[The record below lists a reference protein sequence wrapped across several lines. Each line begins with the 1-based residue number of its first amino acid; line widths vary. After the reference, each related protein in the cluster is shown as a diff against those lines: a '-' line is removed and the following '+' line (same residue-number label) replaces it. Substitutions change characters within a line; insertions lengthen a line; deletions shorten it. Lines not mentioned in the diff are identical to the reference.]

1 MRCFLDSKQS
11 NEQRKDRLTEEIK
24 AAYGF
29 SDEQLI
35 REMDDAIAHPDT
47 SPELQAPENEFQL
60 IMKKVEEMMKRA
72 ERQATPRISGVAGFT
87 GTFPPARR
95 RRKKMTRMLLV
106 AALLGVIGVGG
117 VVSIGRSRIQYREVE
132 WNGMSTGIAWNNVK
146 TVEEVDSN
154 LERAYEQISE
164 KLQIPVV
171 GLKYVPYRMKFTDIA
186 FIEQGAVISFDYN
199 GYIVHLSEL
208 SSFSE
213 NANMH
218 GSDRLR
224 YDEKYHRILDETIIF
239 CRNELDNGKTEF
251 GAEITTDM
259 AYYYLSGVMEENE
272 FKKMVEGLYFYQK

>member
-117 VVSIGRSRIQYREVE
+117 VVSIGRSRIQYGVYKGSGGEE
-132 WNGMSTGIAWNNVK
+132 G
-146 TVEEVDSN
+146 TVWSN
-154 LERAYEQISE
+154 MPISSQKASRLEKAYGDIKKE
-164 KLQIPVV
+164 LQIPVLA
-171 GLKYVPYRMKFTDIA
+171 LKYIPLGMEFTEMKYTD
-186 FIEQGAVISFDYN
+186 QGVVLVFQYN
-199 GYIVHLSEL
+199 GYTVRLAEY
-208 SSFSE
+208 SSYAD
-213 NANMH
+213 NVNIH
-218 GSDRLR
+218 TSDRTE
-224 YDEKYHRILDETIIF
+224 YDKLYNRIIGEDVYLS
-239 CRNELDNGKTEF
+239 RNELSQGKIEF
-251 GAEITTDM
+251 SAEITTET
-259 AYYYLSGVMEENE
+259 AYYYFSGIMNEEE
-272 FKKMVEGLYFYQK
+272 FNNVVQNVYFY

>member
-95 RRKKMTRMLLV
+95 RRKKMARMLLV

-117 VVSIGRSRIQYREVE
+117 VVTAVGRSAFQYERLKSNSGNEAVV
-132 WNGMSTGIAWNNVK
+132 WNNVPIVVNEIGN
-146 TVEEVDSN
+146 VEK
-154 LERAYEQISE
+154 AYNEIEE
-164 KLQIPVV
+164 KLNIPVLRLTYMPEGMV
-171 GLKYVPYRMKFTDIA
+171 FQNLSFE
-186 FIEQGAVISFDYN
+186 EQRAIITFEYN
-199 GYIVHLSEL
+199 GYIARLVELGDLAKISNVHT
-208 SSFSE
+208 
-213 NANMH
+213 
-218 GSDRLR
+218 SDRKEYGKLSNR
-224 YDEKYHRILDETIIF
+224 LLDTDVILS
-239 CRNELDNGKTEF
+239 RNELDNGQTEF
-251 GAEITTDM
+251 SAEVITQK
-259 AYYYLSGVMEENE
+259 AYYYFSGIMKEDE
-272 FKKMVEGLYFYQK
+272 FNRIVEKLRFN